1 MEKVKVA
8 LVHDWLTGRRGG
20 EKFLEV
26 LAELYP
32 EAPIYT
38 LLRIPGSQHPSL
50 EAREIRTSFIQRMPF
65 LKKRYRWYLP
75 LFPLAAELFDLQ
87 ESDFIISSS
96 HCVAKGVIPR
106 PGALHVSYI
115 HSPMRYAWNQ
125 YYAYFHPD
133 KLGMISRRLIPPRIH
148 RLRIWDTVSC
158 HRVDH
163 FAANSR
169 TVAQRIK
176 RYYGRAADVIPPP
189 VDAGFFRPGGEAG
202 DYFLIVSAL
211 VPYKRIDVAVEAFRD
226 RGEELRIVGQG
237 PDFKALRRRAPS
249 NVRFLGAVRD
259 EELRSL
265 YQGARAFILPGEEDF
280 GITVLESQACGVP
293 VIALARG
300 GATETILPDRT
311 GVLYPDPSAEGLRAA
326 LDKFRTMTFN
336 IQEIRANAERFA
348 RPVFK
353 SRISAYLQEKWAEF
367 QGKT

>member
-1 MEKVKVA
+1 MKEVKVA

-20 EKFLEV
+20 EKFLEI

-32 EAPIYT
+32 DAPIYT
-38 LLRIPGSQHPSL
+38 LIRVPGSQHPAL
-50 EAREIRTSFIQRMPF
+50 ETRDIRTSFIQRMPF

-75 LFPLAAELFDLQ
+75 VFPLAAELFDLQ
-87 ESDFIISSS
+87 EFDFIVSSS

-106 PGALHVSYI
+106 PDALHVSYI

-125 YYAYFHPD
+125 YFVYFQPD
-133 KLGMISRRLIPPRIH
+133 KLGMISRRLIPPIIH

-163 FAANSR
+163 FAANSQ

-176 RYYGRAADVIPPP
+176 RYYGRTAEVIHPP
-189 VDAGFFRPGGEAG
+189 VDAEYFQPGGEAG
-202 DYFLIVSAL
+202 EYFLIVSAL
-211 VPYKRIDVAVEAFRD
+211 VPYKRIDVAVEAFRG
-226 RGEELRIVGQG
+226 RTEQLRVVGQG
-237 PDFKALRRRAPS
+237 PDFKRLRRSAPA
-249 NVRFLGAVRD
+249 NVRFLGAVCD

-265 YQGARAFILPGEEDF
+265 YQGARALILPGEEDF

-300 GATETILPDRT
+300 GAMETILPDRT
-311 GVLYPDPSAEGLRAA
+311 GILYPDPRAEGLSAA
-326 LDKFRTMTFN
+326 LDKFQTMTFN
-336 IQEIRANAERFA
+336 NQEIRSNAERFA

-353 SRISAYLQEKWAEF
+353 DRISAYLQEKWAEF
-367 QGKT
+367 QRQT